1 MQVFLERD
9 MQIERLDMGDTF
21 KIEMVRLIEL
31 RKKEFASQVE
41 QTKFHKEKGERMQ
54 ALLQIKEDWKAELMK
69 KK

>member
-41 QTKFHKEKGERMQ
+41 QTKFLKEKGERM
-54 ALLQIKEDWKAELMK
+54 
-69 KK
+69 